1 MDDSKASP
9 RAVKVVDRRKFTPD
23 GEPRG
28 ESAVPQDTSPESE
41 TRPEAEKEPDAQAQA
56 AAQDQ
61 FASDQPSPTSSQYFM
76 GLVDSLAHQAAVL
89 LTEGEGRPAQPA
101 EAKKVIDYLGMLE
114 EKTAGNLNPEEK
126 RFLGDV
132 MFELRSAYLKST

>member
-1 MDDSKASP
+1 VDEEKASP
-9 RAVKVVDRRKFTPD
+9 RTVKVVDRRKFTSD

-28 ESAVPQDTSPESE
+28 ESETPRDRPSEGIDHHEEHKAPAAEPGPTARKHDTADHQSV
-41 TRPEAEKEPDAQAQA
+41 T
-56 AAQDQ
+56 
-61 FASDQPSPTSSQYFM
+61 SQYFI
-76 GLVDSLAHQAAVL
+76 GLVESLAHQAAIL
-89 LTEGEGRPAQPA
+89 LTGVEGQPAQPA

-114 EKTAGNLNPEEK
+114 EKTTGNLTPEEK

>member
-1 MDDSKASP
+1 MDEEKASP
-9 RAVKVVDRRKFTPD
+9 RTVKVVDRRKFTAD

-28 ESAVPQDTSPESE
+28 ESETPRDRPTEAVNHHEEETTPAAQPGPTARNHDTSGRQNV
-41 TRPEAEKEPDAQAQA
+41 T
-56 AAQDQ
+56 
-61 FASDQPSPTSSQYFM
+61 SQYFI
-76 GLVDSLAHQAAVL
+76 GLVESLAHQAAIL
-89 LTEGEGRPAQPA
+89 LTGVEGQPAQPA

-114 EKTAGNLNPEEK
+114 EKTTGNLSPEEK